1 MSGMLPPAA
10 RGGVT
15 LSALQRPRPDER
27 PADLRS
33 RRAGE
38 SGAAAPRGDAAAPC
52 AADSRRAAPALA
64 PGSLFA
70 GRFVI
75 VEQIGE
81 GGWARSTRRSTPAST
96 ARSPSR

>member
-1 MSGMLPPAA
+1 MSDLPTSDLAA
-10 RGGVT
+10 PEK
-15 LSALQRPRPDER
+15 A
-27 PADLRS
+27 
-33 RRAGE
+33 
-38 SGAAAPRGDAAAPC
+38 GAAAPRGDAAAPC

-81 GGWARSTRRSTPAST
+81 GGMGEVYKAIDTRLD